1 MEVKD
6 TMKITASKRDDI
18 IRRRDEYDADAAKRQ
33 AKYDE
38 QYKRYKTDEKAVYD
52 EVEAEVLANIP
63 NAEALNI
70 RVNVS
75 RAIFEGGLEVHIYSN
90 EFGAGENVALKW
102 DWRVYLSA
110 SGEMKKESNSWSGL
124 NACTAEQLQS
134 LQMTLDALKAINE
147 MPWESILSKTL
158 PEYNDYI
165 TDGPANRSARPNFE
179 QELLEA
185 DIEEAINNGSWIKG
199 HGYKW
204 YRKSATVYYK
214 VLKATP
220 KQYEVD
226 EVYEGYMTKGI
237 KPSPYKVTKE
247 VFFQLIDK
255 PLQIWE
261 G

>member
-6 TMKITASKRDDI
+6 TMKIVASKRDDI
-18 IRRRDEYDADAAKRQ
+18 IRRRDEYDAKAAERQ

-63 NAEALNI
+63 NADALRI

-90 EFGAGENVALKW
+90 EFGGDDNVALKW
-102 DWRVYLSA
+102 DWKIYLSKL
-110 SGEMKKESNSWSGL
+110 GEMKKESNSWSGL

-165 TDGPANRSARPNFE
+165 TDSPANRSARPNFE
-179 QELLEA
+179 QELIEA
-185 DIEEAINNGSWIKG
+185 DIEEAIENGSWIKG

-226 EVYEGYMTKGI
+226 EVYEGYMDKGI
-237 KPSPYKVTKE
+237 KSSPYKVTKE